1 VQDELIVSVL
11 GGNFDTASNN
21 YSCSALFDDAV
32 TEVCMRLLL
41 RDYMIHDA
49 SGFGLSDF

>member
-21 YSCSALFDDAV
+21 YSCAALFDDAV
-32 TEVCMRLLL
+32 TEGFMRLML
-41 RDYMIHDA
+41 RDYMIHYS